1 MRSTIATIAAAA
13 AAVIATSTPSQ
24 AAGQDWP
31 MPPSSIILEHVAGT
45 MSTGFYLEGHR
56 YGSGIP
62 VAFTLPRIGIIRNVT
77 CATDTTGACDDRWTS
92 YYRSLAAFRDA
103 EQLAKTGRSPARHAS
118 PVTR

>member
-13 AAVIATSTPSQ
+13 AAVIATTTPSQ
-24 AAGQDWP
+24 AASQDWP
-31 MPPSSIILEHVAGT
+31 MPPSSIILDHVTGT
-45 MSTGFYLEGHR
+45 MSTGFYIEGHR
-56 YGSGIP
+56 YGIP

-77 CATDTTGACDDRWTS
+77 CAPDTTGACDDRWTS